1 MLRRTQSLNMVLL
14 DSSQLRNGSFEEFVF
29 SQSSQKS
36 DVGDW
41 LPATAPKERY
51 ARRLLLALRSSEQ
64 AAYGYCTE
72 PRPDVSSEASAAVSE
87 DNSFESAEED
97 EGQVKQEDPST
108 PAPTAADEQDASTV
122 VAAKSTAMLTHGPRR
137 QGLPQRRNNDECQVF
152 VRNIPTEAT
161 EEDIFNVFYCYEPI
175 NVKVIRNKRF
185 ADVRGFVTFHCAK
198 TAQRAAKCKINIMGR
213 NLYLSLAQGTH
224 RTKI

>member
-1 MLRRTQSLNMVLL
+1 MHMYIKEDKTIKHQFVRPCWSYVRVCCLLEKSRHQKNMRIYIV
-14 DSSQLRNGSFEEFVF
+14 
-29 SQSSQKS
+29 
-36 DVGDW
+36 
-41 LPATAPKERY
+41 
-51 ARRLLLALRSSEQ
+51 
-64 AAYGYCTE
+64 
-72 PRPDVSSEASAAVSE
+72 
-87 DNSFESAEED
+87 
-97 EGQVKQEDPST
+97 
-108 PAPTAADEQDASTV
+108 PT
-122 VAAKSTAMLTHGPRR
+122 THGPRR